1 MMIEMVQAL
10 IQATKFVKRGKITS
24 IFFFFLMKGSN
35 KKTLNTK
42 RIIVLSS
49 DTLSLD
55 ILGLSLNS
63 RSGD

>member
-1 MMIEMVQAL
+1 MVQAL
-10 IQATKFVKRGKITS
+10 IQATKFVKRGKIIS
-24 IFFFFLMKGSN
+24 IFFFLIKGSN

-55 ILGLSLNS
+55 IQ
-63 RSGD
+63 SGQTANHSSC